1 MQSGQLISGYGSGKV
16 KTWDIDNKKIIN
28 EFNCDFGVWN
38 MIELY
43 NGKIALGIGN
53 GEIQIC
59 DINNLKCE
67 HKLTGGH
74 TQPIHALLEINE
86 GIIVSASDE
95 NDMILWNLEDID
107 TKHILKGHNGSITG
121 LCLLSENK
129 FASSSKDKTIKLW
142 Q

>member
-1 MQSGQLISGYGSGKV
+1 
-16 KTWDIDNKKIIN
+16 
-28 EFNCDFGVWN
+28 

-53 GEIQIC
+53 GEIQIW

-74 TQPIHALLEINE
+74 TQPINALLEINE

-107 TKHILKGHNGSITG
+107 TKHILKGHNGPITG

>member
-1 MQSGQLISGYGSGKV
+1 MINPFAKQKCLI
-16 KTWDIDNKKIIN
+16 
-28 EFNCDFGVWN
+28 
-38 MIELY
+38 L
-43 NGKIALGIGN
+43 
-53 GEIQIC
+53 QIW

-74 TQPIHALLEINE
+74 TQPINALLEINE

-107 TKHILKGHNGSITG
+107 TKHILKGHNGPITG
-121 LCLLSENK
+121 LCLLSKKNSLPPQK
-129 FASSSKDKTIKLW
+129 IK